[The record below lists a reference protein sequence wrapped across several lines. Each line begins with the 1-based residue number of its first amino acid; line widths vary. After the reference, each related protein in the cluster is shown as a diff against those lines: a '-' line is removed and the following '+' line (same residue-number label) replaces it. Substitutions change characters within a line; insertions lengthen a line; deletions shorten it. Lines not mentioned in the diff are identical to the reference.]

1 MSFLLF
7 AVFSLL
13 VKIFRSWYNQSKI
26 TTIHTEEISHNK
38 TDQNPK
44 KITSVSRNFISVS
57 RTFFHTGRMCF
68 GESPLFSSFVYHLLS
83 RQYPSFCT
91 AVPIGQKNFVYR
103 RRYLYPCSISASI
116 YSFLDRNRMSDAC
129 RSAGSFKF

>member
-26 TTIHTEEISHNK
+26 TTIHTEEISHDK

-68 GESPLFSSFVYHLLS
+68 GESPLFSS
-83 RQYPSFCT
+83 SFPPVSFFLYSCSYW
-91 AVPIGQKNFVYR
+91 AKKFCIPKKVSVSMFHFSEYIQFFGQKSNV
-103 RRYLYPCSISASI
+103 
-116 YSFLDRNRMSDAC
+116 
-129 RSAGSFKF
+129 

>member
-26 TTIHTEEISHNK
+26 TTIHTEEISHDK

-91 AVPIGQKNFVYR
+91 AVPIGQK
-103 RRYLYPCSISASI
+103 
-116 YSFLDRNRMSDAC
+116 
-129 RSAGSFKF
+129 KFCIPKKVSVSMFHFSEYIQFFGQKSNV

>member
-7 AVFSLL
+7 AVFSPL

-26 TTIHTEEISHNK
+26 TTIHTEEISHDK

-57 RTFFHTGRMCF
+57 RTFFSHWQDVFRGISSVFFFRV
-68 GESPLFSSFVYHLLS
+68 SSSFPPV
-83 RQYPSFCT
+83 SFFLYSCFYW
-91 AVPIGQKNFVYR
+91 AKKFCIPKKGSVSMLHFSEYIQFSGQKSNV
-103 RRYLYPCSISASI
+103 
-116 YSFLDRNRMSDAC
+116 
-129 RSAGSFKF
+129 